1 MLGQVLDGRY
11 QVKQALGAGGFGQ
24 TYLAHDLRRPGQPLC
39 VVKHLR
45 PATSDPQVLPTA
57 RRLFQ
62 REAETLEQLGNHDQ
76 IPRLLAYFEE
86 GQEFYLVQDYVDGL
100 PITGELSEGQPW
112 PEADV
117 WHLLRDG
124 LTVLEFVHSQGVV
137 HRDIKPDNIL
147 RQRSDRRLVLV
158 DFGAVKQIQLQS
170 TFFPSQLAAQ
180 TIAIGTPGYMASEQ
194 AQGRPY
200 FCSDIYGLGVIA
212 IQAIAGVAPIHFT
225 YDHDTNEIAWNQ
237 HHCSGE
243 LAAILT
249 KMTKYYWRDRYQT
262 AAEVLAVLP
271 PVTPVPVV
279 APSFSPPPAVATP
292 APLTP
297 QPSPLSVA
305 ATYAVAPVH
314 PTLPPATVAP
324 APSPVTVMPQQGGWG
339 RGALI
344 GAFVLVSMGVGA
356 VVGLRSL
363 PKTVPS
369 LFSNVGDWMDGDA
382 ERCAVINV
390 RSTSALRVRE
400 SPTTESE
407 VLAGIGLNTEVVLT
421 GKTDGAW
428 REIKDPKGWVHGDY
442 LRCDGG
448 ADLKATPTPS
458 TPEPSPTASPLAVS
472 DRLLLDLALRSLEDG
487 NFDAALEQVQDMAT
501 SSPLYQDAQASLEQW
516 RDLEAQ
522 YRQLKTDL
530 DAGNWEQILE
540 TVDQQGTIQND
551 YWQQQFRELA
561 AQAQR
566 MRTAEQQQQSQPE
579 DLPPNP
585 EP

>member
-62 REAETLEQLGNHDQ
+62 REAETLEQLGRHEQ

-112 PEADV
+112 PEVEV

-194 AQGRPY
+194 AHGRPY

-212 IQAIAGVAPIHFT
+212 IQAITGVAPIHFT

-237 HHCSGE
+237 RHCSGE

-262 AAEVLAVLP
+262 AAEVLATLP
-271 PVTPVPVV
+271 QVTPAPVV
-279 APSFSPPPAVATP
+279 APSFSPPPAVANLNPAP

-297 QPSPLSVA
+297 PPSPLSVA

-314 PTLPPATVAP
+314 PTPPPVTVAP
-324 APSPVTVMPQQGGWG
+324 TPDPVVSQPSGWG

-344 GAFVLVSMGVGA
+344 GAFVLVSMSVGA
-356 VVGLRSL
+356 LVGLRSL
-363 PKTVPS
+363 PETVPS

-382 ERCAVINV
+382 ERCVVQV
-390 RSTSALRVRE
+390 RSTLQVRDQPTQEAQALD
-400 SPTTESE
+400 S
-407 VLAGIGLNTEVVLT
+407 LAPDTEVVLT
-421 GKTDGAW
+421 GQTDGVW

-458 TPEPSPTASPLAVS
+458 TSEPSPTASPLERS
-472 DRLLLDLALRSLEDG
+472 DRLLLDLALRSLEAG
-487 NFDAALEQVQDMAT
+487 NVDAALEQVQDMAT

-516 RDLEAQ
+516 RELEAQ
-522 YRQLKTDL
+522 YRQLKADL

-551 YWQQQFRELA
+551 HWQQQFRELA

-579 DLPPNP
+579 ASPPDP
-585 EP
+585 ES